1 MTDFVVGMNMDFERG
16 GFVVETRK
24 LFEMRLYERGESIK
38 ALVKYFIDQ
47 VHTHTHNSRNR
58 QFVCLHW
65 SLKVSD
71 QQTDDDRMQSA
82 DVVDVGV

>member
-1 MTDFVVGMNMDFERG
+1 M
-16 GFVVETRK
+16 
-24 LFEMRLYERGESIK
+24 K
-38 ALVKYFIDQ
+38 ALLKYFIDQ

-65 SLKVSD
+65 SLKASD